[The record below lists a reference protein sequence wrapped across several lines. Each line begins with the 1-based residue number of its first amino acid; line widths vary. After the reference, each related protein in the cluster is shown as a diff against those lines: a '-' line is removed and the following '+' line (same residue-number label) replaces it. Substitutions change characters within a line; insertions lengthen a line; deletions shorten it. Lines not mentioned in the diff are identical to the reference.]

1 MLGVTDGVIRLDYQ
15 NEDMDLLSY
24 PRCKEIPFTAPCT
37 FIHEDEYG
45 CIWINP
51 AGGEFCFYNPVTRKL
66 EQAYIYDDM
75 GERKLVSLPAFSYM
89 IDQHHNLWYNHD
101 GFGYISFHQK
111 NIDYIT
117 NTPKGMARALT
128 EDHQNA
134 FGLDGSVII
143 KDNREIFVFMIH

>member
-66 EQAYIYDDM
+66 EQA
-75 GERKLVSLPAFSYM
+75 
-89 IDQHHNLWYNHD
+89 
-101 GFGYISFHQK
+101 
-111 NIDYIT
+111 
-117 NTPKGMARALT
+117 
-128 EDHQNA
+128 
-134 FGLDGSVII
+134 
-143 KDNREIFVFMIH
+143 